1 MKRNAL
7 LAMGVLMSVTIG
19 DGFGQ
24 SSKSKVAIPPIDQSA
39 PAKIETATF
48 ALG

>member
-1 MKRNAL
+1 MTTAI
-7 LAMGVLMSVTIG
+7 ATETPTVLR
-19 DGFGQ
+19 
-24 SSKSKVAIPPIDQSA
+24 PPIDENV